1 MGGPGSGRGWRCDS
15 KPTTDEYLSLDVRV
29 LARKGMLR
37 PGAFGVWQWKR
48 GEQSRG
54 SISTRAEPGRVLLI
68 YRHRQEGGDWKDESY
83 PVFIERTPCHFGG
96 SRPWFV
102 CPAAGCGRRV
112 AILYGGGVFAC
123 RRCHKLAYG
132 STREDE
138 GDRAVRAA
146 NRLRRRLGWKPGILN
161 EPGDKPKWMR
171 WETFEREAAQHD
183 RLVEES
189 LRVMARRLGLLTR
202 FFPK

>member
-15 KPTTDEYLSLDVRV
+15 RPTTDEYLSLDVRF

-48 GEQSRG
+48 CEQPMG

-96 SRPWFV
+96 DRPWFV

-112 AILYGGGVFAC
+112 AILYGGGIFAC
-123 RRCHKLAYG
+123 QRCHKLAYG

-146 NRLRRRLGWKPGILN
+146 NRLRMRLGWKSGILN
-161 EPGDKPKWMR
+161 ERGDKPKWMR
-171 WETFEREAAQHD
+171 WATFERLAAQHD
-183 RLVEES
+183 RFA
-189 LRVMARRLGLLTR
+189 ARTVRMFVL
-202 FFPK
+202 